1 MPCQGEQEHLAKG
14 SREAVYNAK
23 GSKSIMPRGAAKRYT
38 MSRGA
43 STSHQGEPRS
53 GSTMLTVW
61 WSDSGTC
68 GSHQLKKLRASK
80 RSNMDSFAVFARHC
94 CWTSSRSVACA
105 SHRYRRFRYRSTRR
119 LFMICRLRR
128 HSLREGFYDEES

>member
-1 MPCQGEQEHLAKG
+1 
-14 SREAVYNAK
+14 
-23 GSKSIMPRGAAKRYT
+23 MPRGAAKRYT

-68 GSHQLKKLRASK
+68 GSHQLNKLRASK
-80 RSNMDSFAVFARHC
+80 RSNMDPFASPSIV
-94 CWTSSRSVACA
+94 VGP
-105 SHRYRRFRYRSTRR
+105 
-119 LFMICRLRR
+119 LRGPWLA
-128 HSLREGFYDEES
+128 HHTDTAGSAIAPPDGYS